1 MKFKYTRYGQGI
13 FRPVIPIEV
22 IGRQAVPYEV
32 LVDSGADISIFDAE
46 IGTLAGIDVQAGEP
60 STLVGATG
68 VEEIFYLHTV
78 DLLIGDVKFRTTVG
92 FLPNMTRNGYGVVG
106 QRGFFDKFIV
116 KFDLLKEEVE
126 LKNRT

>member
-32 LVDSGADISIFDAE
+32 LVDSGADINIFDAE

>member
-1 MKFKYTRYGQGI
+1 MKFKYTHYGRDI
-13 FRPVIPIEV
+13 LRPVIPIEV
-22 IGRQAVPYEV
+22 VGREAVPYEV

-46 IGTLAGIDVQAGEP
+46 IGDLTGIDVETGQS

-68 VEEIFYLHTV
+68 IEEVFYLHKV
-78 DLLIGDVKFRTTVG
+78 LLVVGDCKFHTTVG

-116 KFDLLKEEVE
+116 KFDLAKEEIE
-126 LKNRT
+126 LKQRT